1 VTTTCVCATRHAFV
15 YHGKT
20 ALITGASSGIGEAFA
35 RELAHRGMHLVLV
48 ARSHGRLHALAA
60 ELVEQHRGQ
69 VDVIVA
75 DLTLEGTASR
85 IKSELEQRGLQ
96 VHLLIN
102 NAGFGTHGRFEML
115 DPWRD
120 RQQVMVDVAAV
131 VDLAHAFVPGM
142 VARAAGAIINLAS
155 TAAFQP
161 LPYMP
166 VYGASKAFVLSFSEA
181 LAEEVRSRGVRVLAL
196 CPGATET
203 AFFDVAGQDVS
214 VGRRR
219 TPLQV
224 VLTGLRGI
232 EAGQS
237 VVVDGNINALV
248 AQAPRFLPRR
258 FVAWIA
264 AQTLRP
270 RQALA

>member
-1 VTTTCVCATRHAFV
+1 MKPFAYQSR
-15 YHGKT
+15 T
-20 ALITGASSGIGEAFA
+20 ALITGATSGIGEAFA
-35 RELAHRGMHLVLV
+35 RELASRGMQLVV
-48 ARSHGRLHALAA
+48 VGRSGDRLCALA
-60 ELVEQHRGQ
+60 EDLVERHRVQ
-69 VDVIVA
+69 VEVIVA
-75 DLTLEGTASR
+75 DLALEGAADR
-85 IKSELEQRGLQ
+85 IQSHVEQRGLQ

-115 DPWRD
+115 DARRD

-142 VARAAGAIINLAS
+142 IARGAGAIVNVAS

-161 LPYMP
+161 VPYMT

-181 LAEEVRSRGVRVLAL
+181 LFEEVRGSGVRVLAL

-203 AFFDVAGQDVS
+203 AFFDVAGQDTS

-219 TPLQV
+219 TPQQV
-224 VLTGLRGI
+224 VSTCLQAI
-232 EAGQS
+232 ETDQS
-237 VVVDGNINALV
+237 VIVDGWINALV

-258 FVAWIA
+258 MVAWIA
-264 AQTLRP
+264 SQPLRP
-270 RQALA
+270 RQAGDRSARPS